1 MFRSM
6 ISQWF
11 ESGESDYDD
20 FVKALLVGD
29 VDAMNEYMNRIIPA
43 TISFFD
49 TGTQPARKSEP
60 ERFYHGLVLGMMV
73 KLQDR
78 YRITS
83 NRESGFGRYD
93 IMLEPCNAGDDAVMI
108 EFKVFN
114 SRKEKSLQDTVDHA
128 LAQIRE
134 KHYDAV
140 LLERGIP
147 RERIRAYGF
156 AFRGKQVLIG
166 ADHRE

>member
-1 MFRSM
+1 
-6 ISQWF
+6 
-11 ESGESDYDD
+11 
-20 FVKALLVGD
+20 
-29 VDAMNEYMNRIIPA
+29 
-43 TISFFD
+43 
-49 TGTQPARKSEP
+49 
-60 ERFYHGLVLGMMV
+60 MMV

-166 ADHRE
+166 ADHRG

>member
-1 MFRSM
+1 M
-6 ISQWF
+6 
-11 ESGESDYDD
+11 
-20 FVKALLVGD
+20 
-29 VDAMNEYMNRIIPA
+29 
-43 TISFFD
+43 
-49 TGTQPARKSEP
+49 
-60 ERFYHGLVLGMMV
+60 
-73 KLQDR
+73 
-78 YRITS
+78 
-83 NRESGFGRYD
+83 
-93 IMLEPCNAGDDAVMI
+93 MI

-166 ADHRE
+166 ADHRG